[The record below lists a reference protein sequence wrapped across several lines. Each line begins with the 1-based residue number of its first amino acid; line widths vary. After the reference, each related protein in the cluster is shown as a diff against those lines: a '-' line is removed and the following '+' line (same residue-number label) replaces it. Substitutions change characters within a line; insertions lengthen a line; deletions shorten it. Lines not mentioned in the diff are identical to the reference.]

1 MTLRITQDEGPKIV
15 TLKLEGKL
23 TGASA
28 CELDRIW
35 KSVADTVGSKAL
47 ILDIRG
53 VTHLDPQGR
62 QILSEIHDASG
73 AHFVADNPM
82 TKYFAEQAQLKNM
95 KDETEEK

>member
-1 MTLRITQDEGPKIV
+1 MTLRITQDDGPKIV
-15 TLKLEGKL
+15 TLKLEGEL

-35 KSVADTVGSKAL
+35 KSVADTLGSKAL

-53 VTHLDPQGR
+53 VTHLDTQGR
-62 QILSEIHDASG
+62 EILSEIHDASG

-82 TKYFAEQAQLKNM
+82 TRYFAEQAQLKNL
-95 KDETEEK
+95 KDGAEEK